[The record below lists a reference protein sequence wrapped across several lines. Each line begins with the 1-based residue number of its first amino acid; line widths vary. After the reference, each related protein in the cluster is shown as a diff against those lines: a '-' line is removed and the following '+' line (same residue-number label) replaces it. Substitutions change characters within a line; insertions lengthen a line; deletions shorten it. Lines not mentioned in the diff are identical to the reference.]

1 MATWKQLTTSK
12 GNAVHVNLD
21 RIAYLRPDD
30 RRKTTLVVFVG
41 NGTVTLDVKERPNEI
56 IEAES

>member
-21 RIAYLRPDD
+21 HIAYLRRDD
-30 RRKTTLVVFVG
+30 RRNTTVVVFVG
-41 NGTVTLDVKERPNEI
+41 NGTLTLDVKERPNEI
-56 IEAES
+56 IEAVS